1 MLQLAQSR
9 VRCVLCPRSPS
20 RTDFNIL
27 VTIHPAFPVQ
37 TATPAPSR
45 HIPVL
50 LAETLAALSPVAG
63 QTLLDATAGLGGHA
77 AAIAPLVGPRG
88 RIALSDLDP
97 DNLRRAFI
105 RCGSISAGPGERR
118 IIPLY
123 GSFAEA
129 PRKLQSLGLSADLVL
144 ADLGFASN
152 QVDDALR
159 GMSFSRPA
167 PLDMRLNP
175 AAPVS
180 AATLVATASEGEL
193 MRIISDF
200 GEERF
205 APRVARAIV
214 AARAQ
219 RSADAPPMRTD
230 ELAAVISAVVP
241 ATRAPD
247 GSRGIHPATRT
258 FQALRIATND
268 ELGHLGALLD
278 AIADGAAAAGSA
290 RPTWLAKG
298 ARIAIIT
305 FHSLEDRPVKQA
317 FADLVSR
324 GLATEITRKPVV
336 AGENELATNPRARS
350 AKLRAIKLC

>member
-1 MLQLAQSR
+1 MLT
-9 VRCVLCPRSPS
+9 SPS
-20 RTDFNIL
+20 G
-27 VTIHPAFPVQ
+27 
-37 TATPAPSR
+37 

-50 LAETLAALSPVAG
+50 LSETLAALAPQAG

-77 AAIAPLVGPRG
+77 SAIAPTLGPTG

-97 DNLRRAFI
+97 DNLRRASI
-105 RCGSISAGPGERR
+105 RCAAVPTGPGPAR

-129 PRKLQSLGLSADLVL
+129 PRKLQSLGLTANLVL

-175 AAPVS
+175 AARIS
-180 AATLVATASEGEL
+180 AATLVATASEAEL
-193 MRIISDF
+193 TRIISQF

-205 APRVARAIV
+205 APKVARAIV
-214 AARAQ
+214 AARAD
-219 RSADAPPMRTD
+219 RPADAPTFRTD
-230 ELAAVISAVVP
+230 ELADIISSVVP
-241 ATRAPD
+241 ISRAPD

-258 FQALRIATND
+258 FQALRIAAND
-268 ELGHLGALLD
+268 ELGHLAALLD
-278 AIADGAAAAGSA
+278 AIADAAAAA
-290 RPTWLAKG
+290 RSPHPTWLAKG

-305 FHSLEDRPVKQA
+305 FHSLEDRPVKQT
-317 FADLVSR
+317 FANLVSR
-324 GLATEITRKPVV
+324 GLATEITRKPTS
-336 AGENELATNPRARS
+336 AGESETDRNPRARS
-350 AKLRAIKLC
+350 AKLRAIQLAE